1 MDYGEEANG
10 DADQQAENLYS
21 NNHDLIGVEGIVRAQ
36 KNEIEKKKVS
46 YIYDVYNVLYSSSSE

>member
-1 MDYGEEANG
+1 MDYGEEANA

-36 KNEIEKKKVS
+36 KNEIEKKKVG
-46 YIYDVYNVLYSSSSE
+46 YIYDVYNVFYSSSSE

>member
-46 YIYDVYNVLYSSSSE
+46 YIFDVYNVLYSSSSE